1 MTDNRNNKRIIINTI
16 ALSGRMLITMC
27 IGLYT
32 SRLILANLGIEDY
45 GIYNVVGGVVTLFS
59 FLSTAM
65 LNGTQRYLN
74 FYSGRNDV
82 QMINKVFS
90 GSIHIF
96 MFIGLIIIFLGE
108 IIGIYFINYKLKI
121 PNERI
126 IAANWILQFSIITV
140 FINVISTPYNAM
152 IVAFEKMTT
161 FAYISIFQSFA
172 TFIITYSLVIFASDR
187 LIIYGGLM
195 CILNISIRIF
205 YSWYVKKAFPSV
217 KYIKKIDRNI
227 IKEMFS
233 FSIWTLTGTFSYMLC
248 TQGLSLLMNMFFGPI
263 VNAAQGI
270 AQQVKGTVTQFA
282 NNFGIASKPQ
292 ITKCFAEGNLV
303 EMKNLLFLSSK
314 ISFVIMICLVF
325 PLINRID
332 YILNLWLTNVPEH
345 ANSFIILLLISAIV
359 DSLVMQIVT
368 AIYSTGEIKKFQIL
382 DAISFILILPITYI
396 FYKNGFQ
403 PEFAYIVFLV
413 LTVLNAFIRLFFY
426 KKQLNLSASEYI
438 WNIFIRNGITGIW
451 AYLALYIFSK
461 YIPYDLGGFI
471 LTCCFNVVFV
481 ILIASFITF
490 TPSESKKVYRLIFD
504 KFINML
510 AKH

>member
-1 MTDNRNNKRIIINTI
+1 MVNNRNSKRIIINTI

-32 SRLILANLGIEDY
+32 SRLVLTNLGIEDY
-45 GIYNVVGGVVTLFS
+45 GIYNVVGGVVTLFN

-74 FYSGRNDV
+74 FYIGKNDD

-96 MFIGLIIIFLGE
+96 ILIGLVIIFLGE
-108 IIGIYFINYKLKI
+108 IIGVYFINYKLKI
-121 PNERI
+121 PDERI
-126 IAANWILQFSIITV
+126 IAANWILQFSIVSV
-140 FINVISTPYNAM
+140 FISVISTPYNAM
-152 IVAFEKMTT
+152 IVAYEKMTT
-161 FAYISIFQSFA
+161 FAYISVFQSFA
-172 TFIITYSLVIFASDR
+172 TFVITYSLVIFSSDR

-195 CILNISIRIF
+195 CLLNISIRIF
-205 YSWYVKKAFPSV
+205 YSWYVKKAFPFV
-217 KYIKKIDRNI
+217 KYMRKIDRNI

-292 ITKCFAEGNLV
+292 ITKCYADGNLV

-314 ISFVIMICLVF
+314 ISFIIMICLVF

-332 YILNLWLTNVPEH
+332 YILELWLINVPEH
-345 ANSFIILLLISAIV
+345 TNNFIILLLISAIV

-368 AIYSTGEIKKFQIL
+368 AIHSTGKIKKFQIL
-382 DAISFILILPITYI
+382 DAISFILILPITYA
-396 FYKNGFQ
+396 FYRNGSQ
-403 PEFAYIVFLV
+403 PEFAYIVFLS
-413 LTVLNAFIRLFFY
+413 LTILNAFIRLYFY

-438 WNIFIRNGITGIW
+438 WNIIIRSCITGIL

-471 LTCCFNVVFV
+471 LICCSNVVFV
-481 ILIASFITF
+481 MLIASFITF
-490 TPSESKKVYRLIFD
+490 TPSESKKVYRLIFN
-504 KFINML
+504 KFINL
-510 AKH
+510 FTNH